1 MGAINNIGI
10 NRQLDREEKPINAIY
25 ISSYIPR
32 KCGIATFTKD
42 LTTAINN
49 INPRAFSEIIA
60 ITDEGQ
66 TYEYPWEVKIRINQ
80 NDPQDYNMA
89 AHYIN
94 QSGADVINLQHEFGL
109 FGGVDGDYILPM
121 LDSLTK
127 PVITNFHTI
136 LPDPDEHKK
145 YIMKRIIDKSA
156 AVIAM
161 TQNTRL
167 LLRDVYGCP
176 LEKTAVIHHGVPD
189 FSFNHSSKYKK
200 LLGIQAKHMIF
211 TSGLISPGKGLQ
223 YVIDAMPDIVKEFPE
238 TLLYIVGETHPILLR
253 TEGEKYRQS
262 LESLVEKHKLENNVV
277 FINKYLT
284 LDELI
289 EYYKAADIFITAHID
304 PQQPTSGTLAYAL
317 GAGNV
322 CISTPYNFAQEVLA
336 NDIGILVDFND
347 SKSITSSV
355 LTVFKDHKLLDTY
368 KNKAYKLGRLMTW
381 PSISARYLNLFK
393 IIIDKKA
400 YDISSQNDSSEQSN
414 GQIRGV
420 ATS

>member
-66 TYEYPWEVKIRINQ
+66 TYEYPWEVKVRINQ